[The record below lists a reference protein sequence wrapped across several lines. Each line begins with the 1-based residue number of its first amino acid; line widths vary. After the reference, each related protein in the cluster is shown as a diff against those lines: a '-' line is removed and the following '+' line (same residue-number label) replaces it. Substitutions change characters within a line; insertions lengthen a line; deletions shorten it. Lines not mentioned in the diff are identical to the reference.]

1 MDYNS
6 NQISYS
12 FNLSGLTGT
21 GKYKFPGQRAEVY
34 PFQNIFPGIG
44 GKFKRIQ
51 LANFGCTTLNS
62 KIINWTNTKKLH
74 IQSQAIL
81 LLLQ

>member
-62 KIINWTNTKKLH
+62 KITN
-74 IQSQAIL
+74 
-81 LLLQ
+81 

>member
-1 MDYNS
+1 M
-6 NQISYS
+6 
-12 FNLSGLTGT
+12 TGT

-62 KIINWTNTKKLH
+62 KITNWTNTKKLH

>member
-21 GKYKFPGQRAEVY
+21 GKYMFPGQRAEVY
-34 PFQNIFPGIG
+34 PFQSILPGIG
-44 GKFKRIQ
+44 GKFTRVSSPKH
-51 LANFGCTTLNS
+51 FGCTTLNS
-62 KIINWTNTKKLH
+62 KISN
-74 IQSQAIL
+74 
-81 LLLQ
+81 

>member
-21 GKYKFPGQRAEVY
+21 GKFEFPGQRAEVY
-34 PFQNIFPGIG
+34 PFQSILPGIS

-62 KIINWTNTKKLH
+62 KIFI
-74 IQSQAIL
+74 
-81 LLLQ
+81 